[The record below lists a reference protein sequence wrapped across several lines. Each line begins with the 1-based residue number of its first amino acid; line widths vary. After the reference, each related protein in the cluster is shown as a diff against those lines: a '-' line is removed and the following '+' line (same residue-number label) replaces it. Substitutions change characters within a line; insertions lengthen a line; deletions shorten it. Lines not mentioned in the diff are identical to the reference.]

1 MSERNDAIRELAD
14 LCYRAASGKLEF
26 RDFKPRRQV
35 PVTVAEWDVT
45 PGLPEWIE
53 GEVRRRED
61 AARLVGYE
69 RITTADYLC
78 ETKYLL
84 LHRGDKADAGP
95 EMDPDLAAHIAL
107 HGPDAVLRRCAADR
121 KILAAHPY
129 LTFDARYSNGISFGC
144 GTCHSDGDGFD
155 YAGGNC
161 ATILALAEAY
171 GLEEPGEQDVEVRRD

>member
-1 MSERNDAIRELAD
+1 MSERNDSRNELAD
-14 LCYRAASGKLEF
+14 LCHRAASGQLEL
-26 RDFKPRRQV
+26 RDIKPRRQV

-45 PGLPEWIE
+45 PGLPEWIADQ
-53 GEVRRRED
+53 VARRE
-61 AARLVGYE
+61 
-69 RITTADYLC
+69 TTARAHVDDPLWEYDSELRSVR
-78 ETKYLL
+78 EVTDGRAVA
-84 LHRGDKADAGP
+84 HVFTDAVGD
-95 EMDPDLAAHIAL
+95 HIML
-107 HGPDAVLRRCAADR
+107 NDPDAVLRRCAADR

-171 GLEEPGEQDVEVRRD
+171 GLEEPGEQDVEVRCG